1 MTDIHV
7 PQIFFI
13 FKLHREREAIAEEEE
28 GRRDE
33 MMMKRRRKRMGK
45 VSTLSLPLSAQ
56 TKEAAATI
64 IQ

>member
-13 FKLHREREAIAEEEE
+13 FILHREAIAEEEE

-33 MMMKRRRKRMGK
+33 VMMKRRKRMGK

>member
-13 FKLHREREAIAEEEE
+13 FILHREAIAEEEE
-28 GRRDE
+28 EEGRRDE
-33 MMMKRRRKRMGK
+33 VMMKRRKRMGK

>member
-13 FKLHREREAIAEEEE
+13 FKLHREREAIAEEE